1 MLKFN
6 FFNIPSKEE
15 WLFSLKCFIG
25 AMAAFYLAQRI
36 GLPRPFWALLSAYVT
51 VQSFAGSTKAKA
63 LYRIIGSTIGAFGI
77 VLLLPLFFN
86 YALLAA
92 LSLGLWYGFWIFV
105 AIHDRSPR
113 SYAFLLGGYTVGIVA
128 MPSMSD
134 ASQITLPIFFDM
146 AINRVQE
153 IGVGV
158 GCGAVAHALIFPTRA
173 GSAIVQR
180 LDQALRETAQNIR
193 NIIDYN
199 REFTDQRPNL
209 NKLSGTITELRIL
222 TTNIPFEAEN
232 LRWVHNILGSLQD
245 HLAAL
250 VPVLSAIDDR
260 IRYLRKT
267 EAGIP
272 EELQYLLDDISA
284 WIARGGEN
292 PYAEAVRLRRQI
304 DSIIPVITGKSNW
317 NDMLA
322 ANFTSE
328 LYYLI
333 DISEDCFGLR
343 RRVNE
348 GLAGKE
354 PTVEAKER
362 KVSTMSLMV
371 DKRKAWASAFAAF
384 SCVTLTTLMWI
395 ISGWNAM
402 WAAPMMGGMY
412 CLFFSAVDT
421 PVPLLKWQ
429 FWMTAASAVPAGLY
443 LLWLFPSA
451 HSFEMAMMLFFPM
464 AIYFGTYLQSPF
476 KSLTSIP
483 FFFTTMATLT
493 MFDNGSANMTAFINV
508 QISQCIGILF
518 AIIFMG
524 ICRAVSIQSFIRGVV
539 KGIWEDISSLATAT
553 TIPSPINVAVK
564 MVDGVSLIAPRLAI
578 AQKDHEASR
587 SGTLQSAVN
596 ILLDLRVSMNM
607 TRLLRAESHLSFPGD
622 SPFKGLIAKL
632 ANYYGAAK
640 QVPDADFKALLP
652 DIDKALYDAASLPAN
667 NQQNIAV
674 CALTGLRCDLFPTA
688 TPYVPDAT
696 VSTGREQK
704 T

>member
-1 MLKFN
+1 MLKYN
-6 FFNIPSKEE
+6 FFNIPTKEE
-15 WLFSLKCFIG
+15 WLFSIKSFIG
-25 AMAAFYLAQRI
+25 AMVGFYLAQRI

-51 VQSFAGSTKAKA
+51 VQTFAGATKSKA

-86 YALLAA
+86 YSILAA
-92 LSLGLWYGFWIFV
+92 LALGLWYGFWIFV
-105 AIHDRSPR
+105 ALHDRSPR
-113 SYAFLLGGYTVGIVA
+113 TYAFLLGGYTVGIVA
-128 MPSMSD
+128 MPAMSD

-158 GCGAVAHALIFPTRA
+158 TCGALAHALIFPSRA
-173 GSAIVQR
+173 GSVVIQR
-180 LDQALRETAQNIR
+180 LDQALKDTAENIR

-199 REFTDQRPNL
+199 RDFTDQRPNL
-209 NKLSGTITELRIL
+209 NKLSSTITELRVL
-222 TTNIPFEAEN
+222 TTHIPFEAEN

-245 HLAAL
+245 HLSAL
-250 VPVLSAIDDR
+250 VPILSSIDDR
-260 IRYLRKT
+260 IRYLRNT
-267 EAGIP
+267 AEGLP
-272 EELQYLLDDISA
+272 EELQYLLDDISS
-284 WIARGGEN
+284 WIAKGGET
-292 PYAEAVRLRRQI
+292 PYAEAIRIRRQI
-304 DSIIPVITGKSNW
+304 DSIIPVITAKSSW
-317 NDMLA
+317 NNMLA

-328 LYYLI
+328 LYYLV
-333 DISEDCFGLR
+333 DIAEDCFGLR

-354 PTVEAKER
+354 PAVEAKER
-362 KVSTMSLMV
+362 KVSTLALMV

-395 ISGWNAM
+395 VSGWNAF

-421 PVPLLKWQ
+421 PVPMLKWQ
-429 FWMTAASAVPAGLY
+429 FWMTALSAIPAGMY
-443 LLWLFPSA
+443 LFWLFPSA

-518 AIIFMG
+518 SIIFMG
-524 ICRAVSIQSFIRGVV
+524 ICRAVSIQSLISGVV
-539 KGIWEDISSLATAT
+539 KGIWQDISNLATT
-553 TIPSPINVAVK
+553 TIIPSPINVAVK

-587 SGTLQSAVN
+587 SGRLQSAVN

-607 TRLLRAESHLSFPGD
+607 ARLLRAESHLSFAGN
-622 SPFKGLIAKL
+622 SPFRGLISKL

-640 QVPDADFKALLP
+640 VVPETEFKSLLT
-652 DIDKALYDAASLPAN
+652 DIDKALNDAASLPAN

-674 CALTGLRCDLFPTA
+674 CALTGIRCDLFPTA
-688 TPYVPDAT
+688 SPYMPNTTA
-696 VSTGREQK
+696 SNRK
-704 T
+704 TS

>member
-6 FFNIPSKEE
+6 FFNIPSKDE
-15 WLFSLKCFIG
+15 WLFSIKSFIG
-25 AMAAFYLAQRI
+25 AMAGFYLAQRI

-51 VQSFAGSTKAKA
+51 VQTFAGATKSKA

-77 VLLLPLFFN
+77 VFLLPLFFN
-86 YALLAA
+86 YSVLAA
-92 LSLGLWYGFWIFV
+92 LALGLWYGFWIFV
-105 AIHDRSPR
+105 ALHDRSPR
-113 SYAFLLGGYTVGIVA
+113 TYAFLLGGYTIGIVA

-153 IGVGV
+153 IGLGV
-158 GCGAVAHALIFPTRA
+158 TCGALAHALIFPARA
-173 GSAIVQR
+173 GSAVIQR
-180 LDQALRETAQNIR
+180 LDQALKDTAQNIR

-209 NKLSGTITELRIL
+209 NKLSATITELRML
-222 TTNIPFEAEN
+222 TTHIPFEADN

-245 HLAAL
+245 HLSAL

-267 EAGIP
+267 DAGIP
-272 EELQYLLDDISA
+272 EELRDILDDISE
-284 WIARGGEN
+284 WISRGSEN
-292 PYAEAVRLRRQI
+292 PYAEAVRIRRKI
-304 DSIIPVITGKSNW
+304 DGIIPVITAGSDW
-317 NDMLA
+317 NNMLA

-328 LYYLI
+328 LYYLV

-354 PTVEAKER
+354 PAVEAKER
-362 KVSTMSLMV
+362 KVSTLSLMV

-395 ISGWNAM
+395 VSGWNAFL
-402 WAAPMMGGMY
+402 AAPMMGGMY

-421 PVPLLKWQ
+421 PVPMLKWQ
-429 FWMTAASAVPAGLY
+429 FWMTAASAVPAGIY

-451 HSFEMAMMLFFPM
+451 HSFEMAMMLFAPI

-493 MFDNGSANMTAFINV
+493 MFDQGSANMTAFINV

-518 AIIFMG
+518 AIIFMAL
-524 ICRAVSIQSFIRGVV
+524 CRSVSVLSFIRGVV
-539 KGIWEDISSLATAT
+539 KGIWQDISDLATAT
-553 TIPSPINVAVK
+553 TIPSPINIAVK
-564 MVDGVSLIAPRLAI
+564 MVDGISLIAPRLAV
-578 AQKDHEASR
+578 AQKDHEASL

-607 TRLLRAESHLSFPGD
+607 ARLLRAESHLTFTDG
-622 SPFKGLIAKL
+622 SPFRELITKL

-640 QVPDADFKALLP
+640 KVPDAEFRSFLS
-652 DIDKALYDAASLPAN
+652 DIDTALKAAAALPAN
-667 NQQNIAV
+667 NQQNIAICV
-674 CALTGLRCDLFPTA
+674 LTGLRCDLFPTA
-688 TPYVPDAT
+688 APYVPDAT
-696 VSTGREQK
+696 VSNRRA
-704 T
+704 

>member
-6 FFNIPSKEE
+6 FFNIPTKEE
-15 WLFSLKCFIG
+15 WLFSLKSFIG
-25 AMAAFYLAQRI
+25 AMVGFYLAQRI

-51 VQSFAGSTKAKA
+51 VQTFAGSTKAKA

-77 VLLLPLFFN
+77 VLMLPLFFN
-86 YALLAA
+86 YSILAA
-92 LSLGLWYGFWIFV
+92 IALGIWYGFWIFV
-105 AIHDRSPR
+105 ALHDRSPR
-113 SYAFLLGGYTVGIVA
+113 TYAFLLGGYTVGIVA
-128 MPSMSD
+128 MPAMSD
-134 ASQITLPIFFDM
+134 SSQITLPIFFDM

-153 IGVGV
+153 IGLGV
-158 GCGAVAHALIFPTRA
+158 TCGALAHALIFPSRA
-173 GSAIVQR
+173 GSVVIQR
-180 LDQALRETAQNIR
+180 LDQALKDTAQNIR
-193 NIIDYN
+193 NIIDY
-199 REFTDQRPNL
+199 RRDFTDQRPNL
-209 NKLSGTITELRIL
+209 NKLSSTITELRVL
-222 TTNIPFEAEN
+222 TTHIPFEAEN

-245 HLAAL
+245 HLSAL

-267 EAGIP
+267 DAGIP
-272 EELQYLLDDISA
+272 EELRYLLDDISD
-284 WIARGGEN
+284 WTLKGGEN
-292 PYAEAVRLRRQI
+292 PYAEAIRIRRKI
-304 DSIIPVITGKSNW
+304 DDVIPIITASSNW
-317 NDMLA
+317 NNMLA

-328 LYYLI
+328 LYYLV
-333 DISEDCFGLR
+333 DIAEDCFGLR

-348 GLAGKE
+348 GIAGKE
-354 PTVEAKER
+354 PTIEAKER
-362 KVSTMSLMV
+362 KVSTLSLMV

-395 ISGWNAM
+395 VSGWNAF

-421 PVPLLKWQ
+421 PVPMLKWQ

-443 LLWLFPSA
+443 LLWLLPSA

-518 AIIFMG
+518 SIIFMG

-564 MVDGVSLIAPRLAI
+564 MVDGVSLIAPRLAV
-578 AQKDHEASR
+578 AQKDHEATR

-596 ILLDLRVSMNM
+596 ILLDLRVSMNL
-607 TRLLRAESHLSFPGD
+607 TRLLRAESHLGLSGN
-622 SPFKGLIAKL
+622 SPFRNLVSKL
-632 ANYYGAAK
+632 STYYGNGK
-640 QVPDADFKALLP
+640 DVPKAEFQSYLEA
-652 DIDKALYDAASLPAN
+652 IDKALNEAASLPAN
-667 NQQNIAV
+667 NQQNIMV

-688 TPYVPDAT
+688 APYVPDTT
-696 VSTGREQK
+696 VSNAKAQGT
-704 T
+704 